1 MSNVGDVTMMGS
13 VTMDDRQLLQADLAR
28 VNMLRIRG
36 DISSAKALCL
46 SILKRFP
53 ESADAH
59 VMMGDLHSEQADLM
73 PAAEWYALALDL
85 DHSAPGVEVKLQR
98 IRAAIDISN
107 QADRS
112 KFANI
117 TSRRTSPW
125 LYVAIFAS
133 ILGIGTVAFIAGS
146 QKAPTTTQRQP
157 IRDRISTPVSSG
169 VSTPVASAV
178 VNPPTDIHAG
188 SSGPVPDQS
197 PAISPDV
204 AANKNTK
211 GQEEE
216 NVVGDDAT
224 LFEQISKRTGL
235 AKHIISVMADPRSN
249 SILLTFNVRTED
261 HGRYTGAVL
270 ADTAMEYDLSVLKVT
285 LRGVRNGILS
295 YMGDISREKI
305 LEIELREGKDVK
317 ELSDRGWINEALSNE
332 YYKKDQLSK
341 PEL

>member
-36 DISSAKALCL
+36 DISSAKTLCL

-59 VMMGDLHSEQADLM
+59 VMMGDLHSEQADLL

-85 DHSAPGVEVKLQR
+85 DRTAPGVEIKLQR

-112 KFANI
+112 KFAQI
-117 TSRRTSPW
+117 TSRKTSPW
-125 LYVAIFAS
+125 LYLAIFTS
-133 ILGIGTVAFIAGS
+133 IIGIGTVAYIAGS
-146 QKAPTTTQRQP
+146 QKPPANDQRLP
-157 IRDRISTPVSSG
+157 IRERITTPLASGTSTP
-169 VSTPVASAV
+169 TAVASST
-178 VNPPTDIHAG
+178 PPTDIHAG
-188 SSGPVPDQS
+188 STGPVPDQS
-197 PAISPDV
+197 PVMSPNV
-204 AANKNTK
+204 AANKGGKTD
-211 GQEEE
+211 EEDKI
-216 NVVGDDAT
+216 VGDDAT
-224 LFEQISKRTGL
+224 LYEQISKRTGL
-235 AKHIISVMADPRSN
+235 SKHIISVMADPRSN

-270 ADTAMEYDLSVLKVT
+270 ADTAMEYDLKVLKVT

-295 YMGDISREKI
+295 YMGDVTREKI

-317 ELSDRGWINEALSNE
+317 ELSDHGWINEALTNE
-332 YYKKDQLSK
+332 YYKKDQISR